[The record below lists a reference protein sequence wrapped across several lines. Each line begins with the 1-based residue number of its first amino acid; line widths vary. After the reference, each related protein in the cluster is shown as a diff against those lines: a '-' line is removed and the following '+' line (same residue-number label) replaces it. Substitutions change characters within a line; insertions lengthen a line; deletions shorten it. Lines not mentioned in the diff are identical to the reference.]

1 MKYKLVNQS
10 FFIMLLALLAVAAG
24 CSRQPVEMPVF
35 TFVRPTPFVPMNI
48 QHTPTPIYSPQAESF
63 VPESDTIVTGEVM
76 ESSPQFQL
84 GEDVYKDWLFKVE
97 SYITNPL
104 PQGYIKVRIWE
115 QAGKMPIKGVHLNQ
129 GEHLL
134 LALKIDGDHF
144 VMAGGLMGAKFIING
159 EHISYGL
166 IGNSPQE
173 KLAEVIS
180 RIKIVADTWA
190 KEKLTNERMTQL
202 TKIATGDSG
211 IKEFL
216 NGKDFE
222 IGQILPTVEQEA
234 LSEIRYMVSINIPKN
249 NQPEVQLSAMVNFTR
264 QKVDKI
270 QVNLGYTEYQVEVI
284 NQLKQ
289 IALADPIVQGL
300 IGNRAYNI
308 AGVNQDS
315 WQDNID
321 GKTVINIYPK
331 VEIWLQPEISNILS
345 VYVGKSG
352 QVVKIFNESYISLAA
367 LESNDSDRDF
377 KLSVQIPKAEYSA
390 GELVKA
396 TLTLSYFGGQPVE
409 LSSPT
414 GHYFDLLIRDDQN
427 NIIYQWERLQ
437 AGLPASLPAPT
448 TVIQPSPGLTGLL
461 QNSSKVTLNPGES
474 VTSDLEFMAPS
485 AGIYYLRGRNF
496 GSWDFGEIFA
506 SYPNGSGYGLHL
518 EAPFIF
524 IQAR

>member
-1 MKYKLVNQS
+1 
-10 FFIMLLALLAVAAG
+10 
-24 CSRQPVEMPVF
+24 
-35 TFVRPTPFVPMNI
+35 
-48 QHTPTPIYSPQAESF
+48 
-63 VPESDTIVTGEVM
+63 
-76 ESSPQFQL
+76 
-84 GEDVYKDWLFKVE
+84 
-97 SYITNPL
+97 
-104 PQGYIKVRIWE
+104 
-115 QAGKMPIKGVHLNQ
+115 
-129 GEHLL
+129 
-134 LALKIDGDHF
+134 
-144 VMAGGLMGAKFIING
+144 
-159 EHISYGL
+159 
-166 IGNSPQE
+166 
-173 KLAEVIS
+173 
-180 RIKIVADTWA
+180 
-190 KEKLTNERMTQL
+190 
-202 TKIATGDSG
+202 
-211 IKEFL
+211 
-216 NGKDFE
+216 
-222 IGQILPTVEQEA
+222 
-234 LSEIRYMVSINIPKN
+234 
-249 NQPEVQLSAMVNFTR
+249 MVNFTR

-270 QVNLGYTEYQVEVI
+270 RVNLGYTEYQVEVI

-414 GHYFDLLIRDDQN
+414 GRYFDLLIRDDQN